1 VYLYK
6 EEARAFVEWIW
17 LDVGYFTHG
26 LGYLNPVLFVDL
38 KNASSV
44 KVPIV

>member
-1 VYLYK
+1 M
-6 EEARAFVEWIW
+6 IW
-17 LDVGYFTHG
+17 LDVGIVGYFTHG

-38 KNASSV
+38 KNVSSV